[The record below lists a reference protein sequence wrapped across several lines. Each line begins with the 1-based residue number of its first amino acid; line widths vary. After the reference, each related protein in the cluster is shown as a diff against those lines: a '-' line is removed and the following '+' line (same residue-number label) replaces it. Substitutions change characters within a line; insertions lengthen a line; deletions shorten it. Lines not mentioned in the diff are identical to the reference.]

1 MRTRDSLSKMTVIV
15 NIVDRNTISHRV
27 DFSWTNWSLMKN
39 KQFEGLEVLLIC
51 TVLVVLFLFK
61 SNSLTF

>member
-1 MRTRDSLSKMTVIV
+1 MRTRDSLSMMTVIV
-15 NIVDRNTISHRV
+15 NIVDRNTISRRV
-27 DFSWTNWSLMKN
+27 SFSLTNWSLMKN